1 MGQGWGGGW
10 GTEEAGV
17 KGGGGGL
24 GLGKCV
30 ETRAMIKGFGGLGE
44 G

>member
-17 KGGGGGL
+17 KGGGGEAGVAWGSESVL
-24 GLGKCV
+24 KR
-30 ETRAMIKGFGGLGE
+30 EP
-44 G
+44 